1 MSGDDYSKAEQP
13 WASHKEDIYMKKP
26 EPVDHIIEEF
36 EKRRNLKRRREAEE
50 EEETSKSL
58 NE

>member
-1 MSGDDYSKAEQP
+1 MSEYSKAELP
-13 WASHKEDIYMKKP
+13 WASNKEDIYMKKP

-50 EEETSKSL
+50 EEETRKCA
-58 NE
+58 